1 VNQAGDPYISKA
13 FAEGKIDRKLRMLE
27 GVARILSDNYN
38 VSVVFSPDGECKTTP
53 EVMTLPYDKGVDE
66 ALILGLCG
74 HETGH
79 LKYTRFEIARDIA
92 RHKKIHNRPL
102 LYVVFNVMEDV
113 RIEREM
119 EKVYPGF
126 KEMFTRL
133 LPYIKDK
140 KLPILEREKRIKEL
154 QDEGESIDKIDTILR
169 EEGEE
174 EIERLRKALE
184 EAGFSKEYIE
194 FEVQQL
200 RHAQESPLCEIQKIL
215 DVTYLTLRD
224 YDYTWYPPEI
234 VDYVRKEVIDTAK
247 EIYDCHNSD
256 EALAVAI
263 KVYNIIT
270 DNEKK
275 HQSKENDEDG
285 TDKQPTPSQNEGRG
299 KGPKK
304 DKDKDEKD
312 EGKDSKPEGDAGS
325 SEKDAE
331 GKEGQEDTG
340 EGEQEGSSDAI
351 RIRPG
356 QVLQVGSKVTHLKDP
371 SKRGV
376 VVFIDNKAKEI
387 EVDWEA

>member
-1 VNQAGDPYISKA
+1 MENNPYASQER
-13 FAEGKIDRKLRMLE
+13 AEGVFDRKLRMLE
-27 GVARILSDNYN
+27 GVARILSENWN
-38 VSVVFSPDGECKTTP
+38 VSVVFSPDGDCRTTR
-53 EVMTLPYDKGVDE
+53 EVMVLPYDKGIDE
-66 ALILGLCG
+66 CLLMALMG
-74 HETGH
+74 HEAAH
-79 LKYTRFEIARDIA
+79 LLATRFEIARDIA

-113 RIEREM
+113 RVEILM
-119 EKVYPGF
+119 ENKYPGF
-126 KEMFTRL
+126 KEMFKSII
-133 LPYIKDK
+133 PYIKDK

-247 EIYDCHNSD
+247 EIYDCHTSD
-256 EALAVAI
+256 EALQVAI

-285 TDKQPTPSQNEGRG
+285 TDKQPTSSQDKGRG
-299 KGPKK
+299 KGSKENK
-304 DKDKDEKD
+304 DKDKKD
-312 EGKDSKPEGDAGS
+312 KGKDSESEGDEGS

-331 GKEGQEDTG
+331 GSEGQKDTE
-340 EGEQEGSSDAI
+340 EGEQEGSSDAV

-376 VVFIDNKAKEI
+376 VVFIDNKTRTI
-387 EVDWEA
+387 EVDWE

>member
-1 VNQAGDPYISKA
+1 VNQSGDPYISKA
-13 FAEGKIDRKLRMLE
+13 FTEGKIDRKLRMLE

-38 VSVVFSPDGECKTTP
+38 VSVVFSPDGECKTT
-53 EVMTLPYDKGVDE
+53 ESIMTLPYDKGVDE

-79 LKYTRFEIARDIA
+79 LKWTRFSIGRDIA

-133 LPYIKDK
+133 L
-140 KLPILEREKRIKEL
+140 EREKRMKEL

-194 FEVQQL
+194 FEIQQV
-200 RHAQESPLCEIQKIL
+200 RHAQEAPLCEIQKIL

-247 EIYDCHNSD
+247 EIYDCHTSD
-256 EALAVAI
+256 EALQVAI

-285 TDKQPTPSQNEGRG
+285 TDKQPTSSQDKGRG
-299 KGPKK
+299 KGSKENK
-304 DKDKDEKD
+304 DKDKKD
-312 EGKDSKPEGDAGS
+312 KGKDSESEGDEGS

-331 GKEGQEDTG
+331 GSEGQKDTE
-340 EGEQEGSSDAI
+340 EGEQEGSSDAV

-376 VVFIDNKAKEI
+376 VVFIDNKTRTI
-387 EVDWEA
+387 EVDWE